1 MTITRL
7 RLLTSAMAVSA
18 MLMSC
23 GNSSSSHTIGGRSN
37 DETFSSGEV
46 SGNDMVTCPMCNGSG
61 VFEFMPGDVMAPR
74 QTCSGCQGKG
84 QVDRATAQKIIEAK
98 QQIDDM
104 MGNNNGYDNSGG
116 SGRSA
121 NEIEYDLQ
129 KAQEQLADM
138 IENRDNC
145 DIYTLIPQWNQMI
158 REQKERIAQLENE
171 LRMAN

>member
-1 MTITRL
+1 
-7 RLLTSAMAVSA
+7 
-18 MLMSC
+18 
-23 GNSSSSHTIGGRSN
+23 
-37 DETFSSGEV
+37 
-46 SGNDMVTCPMCNGSG
+46 
-61 VFEFMPGDVMAPR
+61 
-74 QTCSGCQGKG
+74 
-84 QVDRATAQKIIEAK
+84 
-98 QQIDDM
+98 M